1 MGLFKSANPPAAPGA
16 VPRSLTGQSI
26 RGKISGPI
34 PIPSPVDDEF
44 PMRNPGTGIAT
55 PLTEGDMKEQMM
67 HPPQAE
73 QRAGSIVSV
82 PHPQPEVSQA
92 PRADSVIAPTGS
104 AGSGSGSASSP
115 TSATHATQANT
126 PQSQRR
132 TNASSN
138 LRYSAV
144 SASSEQTGAS
154 KDRPQRKKST
164 LRGALGKLFGRK
176 KKTGSQGSTDSQ
188 RVSTYNASNQH
199 KSDTSGLSRVKEA
212 EPKRSASLPITE
224 YDRALRSHSI
234 GPQDITAIE
243 SARNSI
249 NVDPS
254 LYQGHK
260 RAATATTSQIYSA
273 PFRSREGELAGLSP
287 RPASTHVR
295 GSRLFTDDDDPEE
308 IGRAITSDVSQKRR
322 SRSLSGMQNPEG
334 RSEVRRRSDEIRY
347 WRESYD
353 PAFIASPA
361 SSNIPD
367 HENQFTGMAPPMSM
381 PESPIEQG
389 QVHTPPQ
396 PFSFGNLTHM
406 NVMAGMKIT
415 QAASIETRIETLEE
429 RMHRVED
436 VVTHLC
442 NSVPGFQIH
451 MSQPQRLAPSVPGSN
466 PSSQTTSTAVNPALQ
481 QLSRQQAPVSR
492 YSSSAHSKESHTS
505 FGETPT
511 YVGSLQLPAS
521 MNRPTSNSTIRGVT
535 SLPAL
540 SRVEPNR
547 AQETFTADH
556 YTMLL
561 ALLETERASRQAL
574 ESQVK
579 KLTRRLNMIS
589 GPSGHGRMSLAMEPP
604 PTAKSF
610 GSVSAFD
617 QDSSDEEEETASRN
631 RQFLAEDSG
640 VGTGPGDEDSYS
652 EVFATPREEQHHGYG
667 AFGEELRDED
677 EDPQR
682 KKAAR
687 TLSLSQMTLGKKPSS
702 TGVRI

>member
-1 MGLFKSANPPAAPGA
+1 MGLFNKSANPTPATGA
-16 VPRSLTGQSI
+16 TPRSLTGQSI

-34 PIPSPVDDEF
+34 PIPSPSDDEF

-55 PLTEGDMKEQMM
+55 PLAGGDMKNQQL
-67 HPPQAE
+67 HLPQAE
-73 QRAGSIVSV
+73 PRAGSIVSV
-82 PHPQPEVSQA
+82 AHPEMSQP
-92 PRADSVIAPTGS
+92 PRTDSVVAPTGS
-104 AGSGSGSASSP
+104 AGSDSMSPP
-115 TSATHATQANT
+115 TSGIHAHS

-132 TNASSN
+132 TNGSSH

-144 SASSEQTGAS
+144 SASSAQTGGS
-154 KDRPQRKKST
+154 RDRPQRKKST

-176 KKTGSQGSTDSQ
+176 KKTSSQGSADSQ
-188 RVSTYNASNQH
+188 RMSTYNPSNQH
-199 KSDTSGLSRVKEA
+199 KSDISALSRVSEA

-249 NVDPS
+249 NVDLS
-254 LYQGHK
+254 VLGHR
-260 RAATATTSQIYSA
+260 RAATVTTSQIYSA
-273 PFRSREGELAGLSP
+273 PFRSREDELAGLSP

-322 SRSLSGMQNPEG
+322 SRSLSGIQNPEV
-334 RSEVRRRSDEIRY
+334 RADLRRRSDEIRY
-347 WRESYD
+347 WRESYA
-353 PAFIASPA
+353 PAVASPV
-361 SSNIPD
+361 SSNPPD
-367 HENQFTGMAPPMSM
+367 HEHQFTRAVSM
-381 PESPIEQG
+381 DVPDTPVEQG
-389 QVHTPPQ
+389 QQVHTPPQ
-396 PFSFGNLTHM
+396 PFSFGNLAHM

-436 VVTHLC
+436 VVTQLC
-442 NSVPGFQIH
+442 NSVPGFQMHINH
-451 MSQPQRLAPSVPGSN
+451 PQRPAPSVPGPELST
-466 PSSQTTSTAVNPALQ
+466 QTTNSVLNPALR
-481 QLSRQQAPVSR
+481 QLSRQDAPPASR
-492 YSSSAHSKESHTS
+492 YSSSAHSRDSHTS

-521 MNRPTSNSTIRGVT
+521 MNRPTSNSTIRGVI
-535 SLPAL
+535 SLPAISHVETS
-540 SRVEPNR
+540 SRTT
-547 AQETFTADH
+547 ETFTADH

-561 ALLETERASRQAL
+561 ALVETERASRQAL

-589 GPSGHGRMSLAMEPP
+589 GPGGHGRISLQMEPP

-617 QDSSDEEEETASRN
+617 QDLSDDDEASSRN
-631 RQFLAEDSG
+631 RRILAEDSG
-640 VGTGPGDEDSYS
+640 VGTGPGDDDSYS
-652 EVFATPREEQHHGYG
+652 EVFATPREEQSHGYG

-687 TLSLSQMTLGKKPSS
+687 TLSLSQMTLSKKPSR
-702 TGVRI
+702 TAVQI

>member
-1 MGLFKSANPPAAPGA
+1 MGLFKSANPTPATGA

-34 PIPSPVDDEF
+34 PIPSPSDDEF

-55 PLTEGDMKEQMM
+55 PLAGGDMKEQQL
-67 HPPQAE
+67 HPPQPE
-73 QRAGSIVSV
+73 PRAGSIVSV
-82 PHPQPEVSQA
+82 AQPEVSQA
-92 PRADSVIAPTGS
+92 PRTDSVVAPTGS
-104 AGSGSGSASSP
+104 AGSGSTSPP
-115 TSATHATQANT
+115 TSGAHANS

-132 TNASSN
+132 TNGSSH

-144 SASSEQTGAS
+144 SASSEQTGGS
-154 KDRPQRKKST
+154 RDRPQRKKST

-188 RVSTYNASNQH
+188 RISTYNTSNQQH
-199 KSDTSGLSRVKEA
+199 KSDISALSRVNEA

-249 NVDPS
+249 SVDLS
-254 LYQGHK
+254 VLGHR

-273 PFRSREGELAGLSP
+273 PFRSRESEFAGLSP

-295 GSRLFTDDDDPEE
+295 GSRLFVDDDDPEE
-308 IGRAITSDVSQKRR
+308 IGRAITSDVGQKRR
-322 SRSLSGMQNPEG
+322 SRSLSGLQNPEV
-334 RSEVRRRSDEIRY
+334 RADLRRRSDEIRY
-347 WRESYD
+347 WRESYG
-353 PAFIASPA
+353 PAFVASPA
-361 SSNIPD
+361 SSNPPD
-367 HENQFTGMAPPMSM
+367 HEQHFTGAVSM
-381 PESPIEQG
+381 DVPDSPVEHGQQ

-436 VVTHLC
+436 VVTQLC
-442 NSVPGFQIH
+442 NSVPGFQMH
-451 MSQPQRLAPSVPGSN
+451 ANQPRHPAPSVPGSD
-466 PSSQTTSTAVNPALQ
+466 PSSQTTNTAVNPALQ
-481 QLSRQQAPVSR
+481 QLSRQDASASR
-492 YSSSAHSKESHTS
+492 YSSSAHSKESRTS
-505 FGETPT
+505 FGEAPT
-511 YVGSLQLPAS
+511 YVGSLQFPAP

-535 SLPAL
+535 SLPAISQIEA
-540 SRVEPNR
+540 SRTTG
-547 AQETFTADH
+547 TFTADH

-589 GPSGHGRMSLAMEPP
+589 GPGGYGRMSLQMEPP

-617 QDSSDEEEETASRN
+617 QDSSDDEASCRN
-631 RQFLAEDSG
+631 RRFLAEDSG

-652 EVFATPREEQHHGYG
+652 EVFATPREEQPYGYG

-687 TLSLSQMTLGKKPSS
+687 TLSLSQMTLSKKTSG
-702 TGVRI
+702 TAVRI

>member
-1 MGLFKSANPPAAPGA
+1 M
-16 VPRSLTGQSI
+16 
-26 RGKISGPI
+26 
-34 PIPSPVDDEF
+34 
-44 PMRNPGTGIAT
+44 
-55 PLTEGDMKEQMM
+55 
-67 HPPQAE
+67 
-73 QRAGSIVSV
+73 
-82 PHPQPEVSQA
+82 
-92 PRADSVIAPTGS
+92 
-104 AGSGSGSASSP
+104 
-115 TSATHATQANT
+115 
-126 PQSQRR
+126 
-132 TNASSN
+132 
-138 LRYSAV
+138 
-144 SASSEQTGAS
+144 
-154 KDRPQRKKST
+154 
-164 LRGALGKLFGRK
+164 
-176 KKTGSQGSTDSQ
+176 
-188 RVSTYNASNQH
+188 
-199 KSDTSGLSRVKEA
+199 SRVKET

-234 GPQDITAIE
+234 GPQDFTAIE

-249 NVDPS
+249 NVDLS
-254 LYQGHK
+254 LSSRK

-295 GSRLFTDDDDPEE
+295 GSRLFDDDGNPEE
-308 IGRAITSDVSQKRR
+308 IGRAITSDVGQKRR
-322 SRSLSGMQNPEG
+322 SRSLSGLRNPE
-334 RSEVRRRSDEIRY
+334 VRPEARCRSDEIRY

-353 PAFIASPA
+353 PAFITSPV
-361 SSNIPD
+361 SSNPPD
-367 HENQFTGMAPPMSM
+367 HENEYTGAVPTDV

-389 QVHTPPQ
+389 QVATPPQ

-415 QAASIETRIETLEE
+415 QAASIESRIDTLEE
-429 RMHRVED
+429 RMQRMEN
-436 VVTHLC
+436 VVTQLC
-442 NSVPGFQIH
+442 NSVPGFQVRA
-451 MSQPQRLAPSVPGSN
+451 SQPERPAPSLPGSD
-466 PSSQTTSTAVNPALQ
+466 PSSQTTTTAVTPALH
-481 QLSRQQAPVSR
+481 QLSGQDAPVSR

-511 YVGSLQLPAS
+511 YVGSLQLPTF

-540 SRVEPNR
+540 SRIEANR
-547 AQETFTADH
+547 TAETFTADH

-579 KLTRRLNMIS
+579 KLTRRMNMLS
-589 GPSGHGRMSLAMEPP
+589 GPNGHGRMSLHMEPP

-617 QDSSDEEEETASRN
+617 QDSSDDEGAASRN
-631 RQFLAEDSG
+631 QRFLAEDSG
-640 VGTGPGDEDSYS
+640 VGTGPGDDDSYS
-652 EVFATPREEQHHGYG
+652 EVFATPREEQSHGYG

-687 TLSLSQMTLGKKPSS
+687 TLSLSQMTLGKKSS
-702 TGVRI
+702 RAVVQS

>member
-1 MGLFKSANPPAAPGA
+1 MGLFNKPATPTPATGA
-16 VPRSLTGQSI
+16 TPRSLTGQSI

-34 PIPSPVDDEF
+34 PIPSPSDDEF

-55 PLTEGDMKEQMM
+55 PLAGGDMKDQQL
-67 HPPQAE
+67 HLPQAE
-73 QRAGSIVSV
+73 PRARSIVSV
-82 PHPQPEVSQA
+82 AHPEVSQPPRTDSAVA
-92 PRADSVIAPTGS
+92 PMGS
-104 AGSGSGSASSP
+104 AGSGSMSP
-115 TSATHATQANT
+115 HTSGGVHAHS

-132 TNASSN
+132 TNGSSH
-138 LRYSAV
+138 LRYSVV
-144 SASSEQTGAS
+144 SASSEQTGGS
-154 KDRPQRKKST
+154 RDRPQRKKST

-176 KKTGSQGSTDSQ
+176 KKTSSQGSADSQ
-188 RVSTYNASNQH
+188 RLSTYNPSNQH
-199 KSDTSGLSRVKEA
+199 KSDISALSRVSEA

-249 NVDPS
+249 NVDLS
-254 LYQGHK
+254 VLGHR
-260 RAATATTSQIYSA
+260 RAATVTTSQIYSA
-273 PFRSREGELAGLSP
+273 PFRVREGELAGLSP

-308 IGRAITSDVSQKRR
+308 IGRAITSDVGQKRR
-322 SRSLSGMQNPEG
+322 SRSLSGIQNPEV
-334 RSEVRRRSDEIRY
+334 RADLRRRSDEIRY
-347 WRESYD
+347 WRESYA
-353 PAFIASPA
+353 PAVASPV
-361 SSNIPD
+361 SSNPPE
-367 HENQFTGMAPPMSM
+367 HEHQFTRTVSM
-381 PESPIEQG
+381 DVPDTPVEQG
-389 QVHTPPQ
+389 QQVHTPPQ

-436 VVTHLC
+436 VVTQLC
-442 NSVPGFQIH
+442 NSVPGFQMHIDH
-451 MSQPQRLAPSVPGSN
+451 PQRPAPSVPGTE
-466 PSSQTTSTAVNPALQ
+466 PSTQATNSVVNPALQ
-481 QLSRQQAPVSR
+481 QLSRQDAPPASR
-492 YSSSAHSKESHTS
+492 CSSSAHSRDSHTS

-511 YVGSLQLPAS
+511 YVGSLQLPAA
-521 MNRPTSNSTIRGVT
+521 MNNRPTSNSTIRGVI
-535 SLPAL
+535 SLPAISQVETS
-540 SRVEPNR
+540 SRTT
-547 AQETFTADH
+547 ETLTADH

-561 ALLETERASRQAL
+561 ALLETERASRLAL

-589 GPSGHGRMSLAMEPP
+589 GPSGHGRIPLQMEPP

-617 QDSSDEEEETASRN
+617 QDSSDDDESSSRN
-631 RQFLAEDSG
+631 RRIMAEDSG

-652 EVFATPREEQHHGYG
+652 EVFATPREEQPHGYG

-687 TLSLSQMTLGKKPSS
+687 TLSLSQMTLSKKPSG
-702 TGVRI
+702 TAVHI

>member
-1 MGLFKSANPPAAPGA
+1 MGLFKSANPTPAPG
-16 VPRSLTGQSI
+16 VLPRSLTGQSI

-34 PIPSPVDDEF
+34 PIPSPSDDEF

-55 PLTEGDMKEQMM
+55 PLAGGDMKEQQL

-73 QRAGSIVSV
+73 PRAGSIVSV
-82 PHPQPEVSQA
+82 VQPEVSQA
-92 PRADSVIAPTGS
+92 PRTESVVAPTGS
-104 AGSGSGSASSP
+104 AASGSTSPP
-115 TSATHATQANT
+115 TSSAHANS

-132 TNASSN
+132 TNGSSN

-144 SASSEQTGAS
+144 SASSVQTGGS
-154 KDRPQRKKST
+154 RDRPQRKKST

-176 KKTGSQGSTDSQ
+176 KKTASQGPTDSQ
-188 RVSTYNASNQH
+188 RISTYNTSNQH
-199 KSDTSGLSRVKEA
+199 KSDMSALSRVNEA

-234 GPQDITAIE
+234 GPHDITAIE

-249 NVDPS
+249 NVDLS
-254 LYQGHK
+254 VLGHR

-273 PFRSREGELAGLSP
+273 PFRNRESEFAGLSP

-295 GSRLFTDDDDPEE
+295 GSRLFADDDNPEE
-308 IGRAITSDVSQKRR
+308 IGRAITSDVGQKRR
-322 SRSLSGMQNPEG
+322 SRSLSGLQNPEV
-334 RSEVRRRSDEIRY
+334 RADLRRRSDEIRY
-347 WRESYD
+347 WRQSYG
-353 PAFIASPA
+353 PAFVASPA
-361 SSNIPD
+361 SSNPPD
-367 HENQFTGMAPPMSM
+367 HEHHFPGAVSVDGPD
-381 PESPIEQG
+381 SPVEHEQH

-415 QAASIETRIETLEE
+415 QAASIETRIDTLEE

-436 VVTHLC
+436 VVTQLC
-442 NSVPGFQIH
+442 NSVPGFQVH
-451 MSQPQRLAPSVPGSN
+451 FKPPRRPAPSVPGSV
-466 PSSQTTSTAVNPALQ
+466 PSSQTTNTAVNPTLQ
-481 QLSRQQAPVSR
+481 QLSRQDAPASR
-492 YSSSAHSKESHTS
+492 YSSSAHSKESRTS

-511 YVGSLQLPAS
+511 YVGSMQFPAPL
-521 MNRPTSNSTIRGVT
+521 NRPMSNSTIRGVT
-535 SLPAL
+535 SLPAI
-540 SRVEPNR
+540 SHIESNR
-547 AQETFTADH
+547 TTGTFTADH
-556 YTMLL
+556 YTTLL
-561 ALLETERASRQAL
+561 ALLETERTSRQAL

-589 GPSGHGRMSLAMEPP
+589 GPTGHGRMSLQMEPP

-617 QDSSDEEEETASRN
+617 QDSSDDEGLSRN
-631 RQFLAEDSG
+631 RRFMAEDSG

-652 EVFATPREEQHHGYG
+652 EVFATPREEQPYGYG

-687 TLSLSQMTLGKKPSS
+687 TLSLSQMTLGKKPSR
-702 TGVRI
+702 TAVRI